1 MSGRILQWQY
11 SAAKLRDQT
20 RQSALARCAGGVG
33 LETGP
38 FPAQLQSSGQMA
50 ADPGQRSSCHWRRTQ
65 KSHRGR
71 GAAVSDRSVARAH
84 RALQTRGPRSGN
96 LVVREE
102 QKGKPPNEKPK
113 TTLERGR
120 CPLPNLLRKP
130 FACVGLDW
138 ARPCSSST
146 DRIDQ
151 IAAVAT
157 VTCTDRSKSRWKINQ
172 RAKTGRGSAPEETS
186 TSTNKPYE
194 LTSHLHPRPPYLT
207 SYIGVRPSRLVQ
219 VSMVWC
225 QSARRSARV

>member
-96 LVVREE
+96 LVVRGE

-120 CPLPNLLRKP
+120 CPVSNLLRKP

-138 ARPCSSST
+138 ARPSSSST
-146 DRIDQ
+146 L
-151 IAAVAT
+151 IALIK
-157 VTCTDRSKSRWKINQ
+157 CSGSCRTDRSTSRWKNKSNAQ
-172 RAKTGRGSAPEETS
+172 KRKPPARQSASAAARGSVPNQTS
-186 TSTNKPYE
+186 TS
-194 LTSHLHPRPPYLT
+194 
-207 SYIGVRPSRLVQ
+207 
-219 VSMVWC
+219 
-225 QSARRSARV
+225 